1 MSPSFNE
8 QVINM
13 VEDKE
18 NVGVK
23 SNITRLGQK
32 FNVHSLEQPT
42 NGKLLKNRWIKDEGI
57 RVQEETHPT
66 SGYFSGEGG
75 RVGPV

>member
-42 NGKLLKNRWIKDEGI
+42 NGKLLKNR
-57 RVQEETHPT
+57 
-66 SGYFSGEGG
+66 
-75 RVGPV
+75 